1 MFLDEKNGTRM
12 NPLFNILTSTAQRVR
27 KAAVTKYFLVLAFAI
42 VWMLFFDRYN
52 VISRQSM
59 KQQIEELKSD
69 EAYYRTAIV
78 ELEQEERRL
87 LQDLESMERYAR
99 ETYHMRKPGEDVY
112 VIVDKE

>member
-1 MFLDEKNGTRM
+1 M
-12 NPLFNILTSTAQRVR
+12 NPLFNILKSSAQKVR
-27 KAAVTKYFLVLAFAI
+27 KAAVTKYFLVLAFAV

-52 VISRQSM
+52 VMSRQSM
-59 KQQIEELKSD
+59 QHQIDELQRD
-69 EAYYRTAIV
+69 EAYYRTAIT